1 MVIMAHILL
10 AEDDEAL
17 ASFLTKSLKR
27 AGHRVTFAR
36 DGLEAYEK
44 LLKEKFDL
52 LLTDLAMPG
61 MDGIDLV
68 KKAREQLGNLRVMF
82 ITGFSAVAIEAN
94 VEAADVMSK
103 PFHLKELTDRIEK
116 LLKTDI
122 VTLKEKII
130 DKTQELY
137 DISATKKNASETII
151 KEKTDIQSEND
162 E

>member
-1 MVIMAHILL
+1 MAHILL

-44 LLKEKFDL
+44 LIKDKFDL

-68 KKAREQLGNLRVMF
+68 KKARENLSNLPVMF
-82 ITGFSAVAIEAN
+82 ITGFSAVAVDAN
-94 VEAADVMSK
+94 LDSTEIISK
-103 PFHLKELTDRIEK
+103 PFHLKELIEK
-116 LLKTDI
+116 
-122 VTLKEKII
+122 I
-130 DKTQELY
+130 DKFLQKDIQELQGIVEQKTHEIEKPQNNQ
-137 DISATKKNASETII
+137 DTQKPVSE
-151 KEKTDIQSEND
+151 SND
-162 E
+162 TTE

>member
-1 MVIMAHILL
+1 MAHILL

-44 LLKEKFDL
+44 IFKEKFDL

-68 KKAREQLGNLRVMF
+68 KKAREQLSDLRVMF
-82 ITGFSAVAIEAN
+82 ITGFSAVAIEADMN
-94 VEAADVMSK
+94 AVDVISK
-103 PFHLKELTDRIEK
+103 PFHLKDLTDRIEAMLK
-116 LLKTDI
+116 SDVALLKD
-122 VTLKEKII
+122 KI
-130 DKTQELY
+130 Q
-137 DISATKKNASETII
+137 
-151 KEKTDIQSEND
+151 EKTVQAEKKP
-162 E
+162 EKPE

>member
-1 MVIMAHILL
+1 MANILL

-17 ASFLTKSLKR
+17 ATFLIKSLKR

-44 LLKEKFDL
+44 LFKEKFDL

-68 KKAREQLGNLRVMF
+68 KKAREQLADLRVMF
-82 ITGFSAVAIEAN
+82 ITGFSAVAIEA
-94 VEAADVMSK
+94 DVDATDIISK
-103 PFHLKELTDRIEK
+103 PFHLKELIDRIDV

-122 VTLKEKII
+122 IVLK
-130 DKTQELY
+130 QELQKK
-137 DISATKKNASETII
+137 ISEQAVNNDAHSSETDTASAQNTKK
-151 KEKTDIQSEND
+151 DND
-162 E
+162 V

>member
-1 MVIMAHILL
+1 MAHILL

-17 ASFLTKSLKR
+17 ATFLIKSLKR

-44 LLKEKFDL
+44 IFKEKFDL

-68 KKAREQLGNLRVMF
+68 KKSREKLADLKVMF

-94 VEAADVMSK
+94 VDSTDIISK
-103 PFHLKELTDRIEK
+103 PFHLKELTDRIEI
-116 LLKTDI
+116 LLKTD
-122 VTLKEKII
+122 VAAL
-130 DKTQELY
+130 TQELQKKITEKEVNTEEVSF
-137 DISATKKNASETII
+137 DNPAIVEKNAKKDNNVE
-151 KEKTDIQSEND
+151 
-162 E
+162 

>member
-1 MVIMAHILL
+1 MAHILL

-44 LLKEKFDL
+44 LIKDKFDL

-68 KKAREQLGNLRVMF
+68 KKRV
-82 ITGFSAVAIEAN
+82 
-94 VEAADVMSK
+94 
-103 PFHLKELTDRIEK
+103 RIYR
-116 LLKTDI
+116 I
-122 VTLKEKII
+122 Y
-130 DKTQELY
+130 Q
-137 DISATKKNASETII
+137 
-151 KEKTDIQSEND
+151 
-162 E
+162 